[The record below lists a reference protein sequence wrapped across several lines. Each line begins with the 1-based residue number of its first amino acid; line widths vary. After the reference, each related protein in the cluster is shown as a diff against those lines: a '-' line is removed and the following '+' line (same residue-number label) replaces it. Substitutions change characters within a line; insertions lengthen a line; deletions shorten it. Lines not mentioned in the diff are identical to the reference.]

1 MRQADLVKVINETY
15 QLGISQKVVKER
27 IDKIYKYIKN
37 QVIFNKGKFDI
48 EESILF
54 KKYIKSIERKNFNHY
69 TGAIFCSLLL
79 LYEKEKI
86 FRSVLKGKIVN
97 SLYIEDFITSFE
109 NYINQFLS
117 EINKIYDEKLLD
129 EFEDNEIYFIPTL
142 KEFLIKLF
150 DIEKII
156 EEKLNDELKDTEIL
170 MNKVNRLSPYRKF
183 LFIEKFNKKLEKLIQ
198 KEEWNLKEE
207 LRNAIEKHDLDTI
220 TEIITELRFYF
231 NNKDKNNI
239 VDKEKIFKDLE
250 GILLKSQS
258 YSKLKA
264 MEQINYFIDIITKY
278 KDEKAIKILDDLN
291 ELMHKEVDEVL
302 PFLEKTISLYEQE
315 QKIESNTLKEN
326 RDRTK
331 KAFFRAGR
339 LRSNTEMKEIL
350 EQREEYLY
358 IKVNDKQLFGSLM
371 KLIDIAI
378 KDENQAMLLNIDFI
392 LKYYKKFLM

>member
-1 MRQADLVKVINETY
+1 
-15 QLGISQKVVKER
+15 KER
-27 IDKIYKYIKN
+27 IDKIYKFIKN
-37 QVIFNKGKFDI
+37 QVISNNKEFNTSELMF
-48 EESILF
+48 F
-54 KKYIKSIERKNFNHY
+54 KKYIKSIERKNFNYY

-79 LYEKEKI
+79 LYENEKV

-97 SLYIEDFITSFE
+97 SLYIEDFITGFE

-117 EINKIYDEKLLD
+117 EINQIYDGKPLD
-129 EFEDNEIYFIPTL
+129 EFEDNEIYFIPIL
-142 KEFLIKLF
+142 KEFLIKIF
-150 DIEKII
+150 DIEKAL
-156 EEKLNDELKDTEIL
+156 EEKLNNELKDTEIL
-170 MNKVNRLSPYRKF
+170 MNKINGLSTYRKF

-250 GILLKSQS
+250 GVLLQSQN
-258 YSKLKA
+258 YSKLKT
-264 MEQINYFIDIITKY
+264 MEQINYFIDIITTY
-278 KDEKAIKILDDLN
+278 KDEKAIKIIDDLN
-291 ELMHKEVDEVL
+291 ELMQTEGDEL
-302 PFLEKTISLYEQE
+302 LLFLEKTISLYEQGQE
-315 QKIESNTLKEN
+315 IESNTLKEN
-326 RDRTK
+326 RDKTK
-331 KAFFRAGR
+331 KALFRAGR

-358 IKVNDKQLFGSLM
+358 IEVNDKQLFESLK

-378 KDENQAMLLNIDFI
+378 KD
-392 LKYYKKFLM
+392 